1 MADKDILEFVQN
13 SKNAAFVLTSS
24 ERHEKFASMEGV
36 DGASSWWIAAACCFI
51 NMMMYGMTRLSGV
64 LFVASVPRYGV
75 GREEASFPYT
85 FANFVRNTAGPLVG
99 YLGHRLGVRPVT
111 TFGCFL
117 AAFGIGTCFFAE
129 HIGTITVLWGTLFGL
144 GFGLGNILLPVKIN
158 QYFDKYRATASGISF
173 SGACLGSFILPPIV
187 EILMDLYGL
196 SGTFLVLAG
205 LVLNCVPAALLLR
218 KPDFILLSSK
228 RPKEESVAERQSIT
242 SGKKFKLYTEE
253 DATSA
258 AMKAKKAEVQGSNIV
273 TTLTNEESMK
283 RLSTQTL
290 VSNYSIRMSN
300 PDPLNFEEIFQ
311 NSKGRLKIDQETIDC
326 EVSSVASNNTDRD
339 SVFAKDYVTATG
351 DKVIKEVYSVS
362 IPRRLSDGSSLQLPQ
377 VNLGYQYSKS
387 FSDLYVDNI
396 YQGNMNKDYMRKGS
410 CHTSLSCAPSADKES
425 AFDSFSV
432 VSDPIFVLI
441 AITNAL
447 YNFTF
452 VCMVTV
458 IVDFARDIDV
468 GILNEKYILMSLSVG
483 DLIGR
488 LGLGWVTDKGYMTRS
503 NFAALCFLCQGI
515 TTAAIA
521 WSSEFLMLVS
531 LAALYGLSEAGL
543 ILIFPLIVAEFIE
556 EEKQTVAIPC
566 THFLA
571 GPLCLTV
578 APLIDFGKRNMPG
591 KRARRHFSQLSEF
604 ERGLIIGMK
613 TAGWSTR
620 RVTGQ
625 VDCLECAV
633 RNCWQQWTRE
643 GTHERKTGSGAT
655 RKREDRRIVR
665 QALVDPTVTR
675 STIRADVGVAMVLQT
690 ISRHLAVADLE
701 SKRPFRALP
710 LTLEHRQLRLQWC
723 QTKSMWNVT
732 NWQKVVFS
740 DESRFVL
747 GTDDNRVRVWR
758 CPGERYNSPHT
769 VLRHTA
775 RTAGIMVW
783 GP

>member
-1 MADKDILEFVQN
+1 
-13 SKNAAFVLTSS
+13 
-24 ERHEKFASMEGV
+24 MEGA
-36 DGASSWWIAAACCFI
+36 DGASSWLIAAACCFI

-111 TFGCFL
+111 TLGCFL
-117 AAFGIGTCFFAE
+117 AAIGVGTCFFAE

-187 EILMDLYGL
+187 EILMGFYGL
-196 SGTFLVLAG
+196 SGTFLILAG

-218 KPDFILLSSK
+218 KPDFIIQSSK
-228 RPKEESVAERQSIT
+228 RPKEESVAEKQSIT
-242 SGKKFKLYTEE
+242 SGKKVKLYT
-253 DATSA
+253 DDDSSATSA
-258 AMKAKKAEVQGSNIV
+258 AMKAKSAEAMQNIQGSNIV
-273 TTLTNEESMK
+273 TTLTYEERMK

-311 NSKGRLKIDQETIDC
+311 NSKGRPKIDQEAVDC

-362 IPRRLSDGSSLQLPQ
+362 IPRRLSDGSFLPLPQ

-396 YQGNMNKDYMRKGS
+396 YQGNKNEDYMRKGL
-410 CHTSLSCAPSADKES
+410 CHTSISCAPSADKES

-468 GILNEKYILMSLSVG
+468 GISNEKYILMSLSVG

-515 TTAAIA
+515 TTGAIA
-521 WSSEFLMLVS
+521 WSSGFLMLVS

-578 APLIDFGKRNMPG
+578 APLIGYFREDGGSYGYIFFGIG
-591 KRARRHFSQLSEF
+591 ILSAACCIAW
-604 ERGLIIGMK
+604 LLAPCILK
-613 TAGWSTR
+613 
-620 RVTGQ
+620 
-625 VDCLECAV
+625 C
-633 RNCWQQWTRE
+633 
-643 GTHERKTGSGAT
+643 
-655 RKREDRRIVR
+655 RKR
-665 QALVDPTVTR
+665 
-675 STIRADVGVAMVLQT
+675 
-690 ISRHLAVADLE
+690 
-701 SKRPFRALP
+701 SKDSL
-710 LTLEHRQLRLQWC
+710 
-723 QTKSMWNVT
+723 
-732 NWQKVVFS
+732 
-740 DESRFVL
+740 
-747 GTDDNRVRVWR
+747 
-758 CPGERYNSPHT
+758 
-769 VLRHTA
+769 
-775 RTAGIMVW
+775 
-783 GP
+783 